1 MSGVHKYPTISFRV
15 SDRERDMIEAKIL
28 ASGMQK
34 KDYFV
39 RSCIYNRICVVG
51 KKEVIYQLV
60 EELQNMQTN
69 ISELVRQL
77 EQKDITLTD
86 EGMEDMR
93 NDCMDMLQAII
104 SMLDG
109 AKYLWQGTKEEK
121 EKSPNSGN
129 CQDL

>member
-129 CQDL
+129 CQD

>member
-1 MSGVHKYPTISFRV
+1 MSGVHKHPTISFRV
-15 SDRERDMIEAKIL
+15 SDREREMIEAKIL
-28 ASGMQK
+28 VSGMQK

-77 EQKDITLTD
+77 EQKDVTLTD
-86 EGMEDMR
+86 EGLEDMW

-109 AKYLWQGTKEEK
+109 AKYLWQGTKKEK